1 MKLVIQGKNIEITEA
16 IRQHVSQKIEKSVSH
31 FQRMINKVD
40 VCLSVAGGV
49 KMPTRQYAEVTVHVN
64 RAVVRAEESSDSLYA
79 SIDLVADKISRQ
91 LRKYKE
97 KRRSTDHVSVRSMDV
112 DISSDGADLQVSELL
127 AQGKPQLPAEVV
139 RTKYFAMV
147 PMTAQEALE
156 NLQLIDHDFYVFHN
170 IETNQINVMYDRN
183 HGGYGLI
190 QPRPAAVNN
199 DHHGNG
205 HHSNGHHSN
214 GHHGNG
220 HRASSHNG
228 HSSAGDLHL
237 QAAPVRK

>member
-40 VCLSVAGGV
+40 VCLSVAGGM
-49 KMPTRQYAEVTVHVN
+49 KMPTRQCAEVTVHIN

-97 KRRSTDHVSVRSMDV
+97 KRRSSEHVSVRSMAVDV
-112 DISSDGADLQVSELL
+112 PAKGADLQVTELL
-127 AQGKPQLPAEVV
+127 NQGQPQLPEEVV
-139 RTKYFAMV
+139 RTKYFAMA

-170 IETNQINVMYDRN
+170 IETNQINVMYERN

-190 QPRPAAVNN
+190 QPRPVVANN
-199 DHHGNG
+199 SHHNGNG
-205 HHSNGHHSN
+205 NSHHSALN
-214 GHHGNG
+214 
-220 HRASSHNG
+220 NG
-228 HSSAGDLHL
+228 HSSSLGRHL
-237 QAAPVRK
+237 KSAPVRK

>member
-40 VCLSVAGGV
+40 VCLSVAGGT
-49 KMPTRQYAEVTVHVN
+49 KMPTRQCAEVTVHVN

-97 KRRSTDHVSVRSMDV
+97 KRRSSEHVSVRSMAVDV
-112 DISSDGADLQVSELL
+112 PAKGTDLEVTEILK
-127 AQGKPQLPAEVV
+127 QGQPQLPEEVV
-139 RTKYFAMV
+139 RTKYFAMT

-170 IETNQINVMYDRN
+170 IETSQINVMYERN

-190 QPRPAAVNN
+190 QPRPATANN
-199 DHHGNG
+199 NGHHHTNGNG
-205 HHSNGHHSN
+205 HHHSALN
-214 GHHGNG
+214 
-220 HRASSHNG
+220 NG
-228 HSSAGDLHL
+228 HSSSLGRHL
-237 QAAPVRK
+237 QSAPVRK

>member
-16 IRQHVSQKIEKSVSH
+16 IRQHVSHKLEKSVNH
-31 FQRMINKVD
+31 FRHLINKVD

-49 KMPTRQYAEVTVHVN
+49 KMPTRQCAEVTVHVN

-97 KRRSTDHVSVRSMDV
+97 KRRSSEHVSVRSMDV
-112 DISSDGADLQVSELL
+112 DVGSQGADLQVTELL
-127 AQGKPQLPAEVV
+127 EQGEPKLPEDVV
-139 RTKYFAMV
+139 RTKYFAMA
-147 PMTAQEALE
+147 PMTPEEALE

-170 IETNQINVMYDRN
+170 IATNQINVMYERN

-190 QPRPAAVNN
+190 QPRPAAVENHHNSHNN
-199 DHHGNG
+199 N
-205 HHSNGHHSN
+205 HHSINNGRSGPTIGRHLN
-214 GHHGNG
+214 
-220 HRASSHNG
+220 
-228 HSSAGDLHL
+228 SA
-237 QAAPVRK
+237 PTRK

>member
-49 KMPTRQYAEVTVHVN
+49 KMPTRQCAEVTVHIN

-79 SIDLVADKISRQ
+79 SIDLVADKICRQ

-97 KRRSTDHVSVRSMDV
+97 KRRSSDHVSVRSMDV
-112 DISSDGADLQVSELL
+112 DVSPQGTDLQQVTELL
-127 AQGKPQLPAEVV
+127 EQGQPQLPADVV
-139 RTKYFAMV
+139 RAKYFAMT

-156 NLQLIDHDFYVFHN
+156 NLQLIDHDFYMFYN
-170 IETNQINVMYDRN
+170 IETNQINVMYERN

-190 QPRPAAVNN
+190 QPRPVVANN
-199 DHHGNG
+199 AHHHDNG
-205 HHSNGHHSN
+205 HHHNSHSNGHSKPLGRHLHS
-214 GHHGNG
+214 
-220 HRASSHNG
+220 
-228 HSSAGDLHL
+228 
-237 QAAPVRK
+237 APVRK